1 MPLFKKGDRDECGN
15 YRGVCLLAMI
25 SRILARVLAKR
36 LRNWT
41 EENDILEDNQS
52 GFRPNRSTADAT
64 QVIIRIQEDMSYV
77 RKRRAATGM
86 PDKGLDPEAR
96 LLDLEKAYPRVSK
109 PALWKILERHGLKG
123 PFLNSIKDLHEGTSY
138 VVKGKEGDSKGWTPE
153 SGLREGCPTSPV
165 LFNVFHQ
172 MVIKVAEEKRKK
184 DSENTNKAVGIAWR
198 HLEQNKPPSSSQFGK
213 YNSEAKTTS
222 LSMSFFADDTTIL
235 GNKDEMKTGCQVIKE
250 TMQKFEEKNNA
261 KKEETLLFGHKESGE
276 IRMLGC
282 WTEPKAD
289 TNKRIRRA

>member
-1 MPLFKKGDRDECGN
+1 M
-15 YRGVCLLAMI
+15 
-25 SRILARVLAKR
+25 
-36 LRNWT
+36 
-41 EENDILEDNQS
+41 
-52 GFRPNRSTADAT
+52 
-64 QVIIRIQEDMSYV
+64 
-77 RKRRAATGM
+77 
-86 PDKGLDPEAR
+86 
-96 LLDLEKAYPRVSK
+96 
-109 PALWKILERHGLKG
+109 
-123 PFLNSIKDLHEGTSY
+123 
-138 VVKGKEGDSKGWTPE
+138 KGKEGDSKGWTPE
-153 SGLREGCPTSPV
+153 RGLREGCPTSPV

-184 DSENTNKAVGIAWR
+184 DSKNTNKVVGIAWR

-222 LSMSFFADDTTIL
+222 LSMSLFADDTTIL
-235 GNKDEMKTGCQVIKE
+235 GNKDEMETGCQVIKE

-289 TNKRIRRA
+289 TNKRIRRAGYLWARVRPQLVKSRLSKRQQAIVIQTCVESGLLFDAAVRS

>member
-1 MPLFKKGDRDECGN
+1 
-15 YRGVCLLAMI
+15 MI

-41 EENDILEDNQS
+41 EQNDILEDNQS

-77 RKRRAATGM
+77 KKRREATGM
-86 PDKGLDPEAR
+86 TNTGLDPEAR

-109 PALWKILERHGLKG
+109 PALWKILERHGLKR
-123 PFLNSIKDLHEGTSY
+123 PFLNCLKDLHEATSY
-138 VVKGKEGDSKGWTPE
+138 VVKGKEGNSKEWIPE
-153 SGLREGCPTSPV
+153 RGLRGGCPTSPV

-184 DSENTNKAVGIAWR
+184 NSETTKKTVGIAWR
-198 HLEQNKPPSSSQFGK
+198 HLEQNKPPSASQFGK

-222 LSMSFFADDTTIL
+222 FSMSLFADDTTIL
-235 GNKDEMKTGCQVIKE
+235 GNKDEMETGCQIIKD
-250 TMQKFEEKNNA
+250 TMQKFEEKNNST
-261 KKEETLLFGHKESGE
+261 KEETLLFGHQESGE

-282 WTEPKAD
+282 
-289 TNKRIRRA
+289 